1 MPRVP
6 PDMDSVGE
14 TAWCRSD
21 DGGHGADPHDPGG
34 SPCLSWCFWSF
45 FGYPLAGCLS
55 HCYLCYISWRRSAA
69 CPLFFGFGPF
79 SLLKLLSLLCITYGC
94 CLLVGFI
101 NLKPDASCVFVLK
114 KHVRMLLEKLVKL
127 CETKSAK
134 KIDDY
139 MCNANFC

>member
-1 MPRVP
+1 M
-6 PDMDSVGE
+6 GI
-14 TAWCRSD
+14 
-21 DGGHGADPHDPGG
+21 
-34 SPCLSWCFWSF
+34 F
-45 FGYPLAGCLS
+45 FILAGCLRVVVYF
-55 HCYLCYISWRRSAA
+55 HLIQAKAGCMYLTWASAIDFL
-69 CPLFFGFGPF
+69 LFV
-79 SLLKLLSLLCITYGC
+79 SVTTVGC